1 MYTPCGLV
9 KIRKI
14 LSTELTDAL
23 MEQAVASARQ
33 RANHNIHP
41 TLDDP
46 VQRFFN
52 AMQPGTYVRPHR
64 HTTPLRWEMFLVLQG
79 RLAILQFDG
88 EGRVEERQ
96 ELVAGGPVF
105 GAELEAGCWHTLV
118 VLEPALVFE
127 LKEGPYSTM
136 TDKDFARWAPAEGDA
151 GCEQVVNWY
160 ETAGKGDPFPRF

>member
-1 MYTPCGLV
+1 M
-9 KIRKI
+9 
-14 LSTELTDAL
+14 D
-23 MEQAVASARQ
+23 QAAASARR
-33 RANHNIHP
+33 RANYNIHP

-52 AMQPGTYVRPHR
+52 AMHPGTYVRPHR
-64 HTTPLRWEMFLVLQG
+64 HTTPLRWEMFLVLKG
-79 RLAILQFDG
+79 RLAVLQFDG
-88 EGRVEERQ
+88 VGRVVERQ

-127 LKEGPYSTM
+127 LKEGPYSAM
-136 TDKDFARWAPAEGDA
+136 SDKDFARWAPAEGDA
-151 GCEQVVNWY
+151 GCEQVVSWY